1 MIQQIIV
8 NLKLFGDLNEKYF
21 FCDIKKYSDPHLYQQ
36 IEDNIYKD
44 LSDTGESYYD
54 DSYRIA
60 IAFELEEDDNFEELI
75 EDILD
80 KYLLHVSDFLDED
93 NQASEL
99 KGIQYLEL
107 GGTLDNIKNAHSMSN
122 NRVFNRELIEEGKIY
137 IELVIEEQ

>member
-1 MIQQIIV
+1 MKNISFV
-8 NLKLFGDLNEKYF
+8 TL
-21 FCDIKKYSDPHLYQQ
+21 KKYSDPHLYQQ

-122 NRVFNRELIEEGKIY
+122 KRVFNRELIEEGKTY

>member
-1 MIQQIIV
+1 MKNISFV
-8 NLKLFGDLNEKYF
+8 TL
-21 FCDIKKYSDPHLYQQ
+21 KKYSDPHLYQQ

-44 LSDTGESYYD
+44 LSDTGESYYYD

-99 KGIQYLEL
+99 KDIRYLEL
-107 GGTLDNIKNAHSMSN
+107 GGALDGIQNVHSLCN
-122 NRVFNRELIEEGKIY
+122 KRVFNRELIEEEKTY